1 MMAGTT
7 APAGAGTAL
16 RTRVGVAGW
25 SVLLAAVALGPL
37 LGVLLPGGG
46 HLLLRDAV
54 TTPRS
59 HLTDSALG
67 LGEGAARA
75 VPQDA
80 ALAVASSL
88 IDGGTLVVGI
98 LLLALA
104 CAGIG
109 AGVMTAR
116 LLDTAA
122 AAPRVVAAT
131 VAIWNPYVAERLL
144 QGHWSLLV
152 GYAALPWTVVAAA
165 ALRREIGPRS
175 VAAIVLC
182 LGVAGLTPT
191 GLLLNALLAT
201 VVVLAPGAPRR
212 LATGVVLTAT
222 AILSAPW
229 SAAALTSGAG
239 AASDPAGVA
248 AFAARAE
255 PLLGTAG
262 TLAGLGGI
270 WNADAVPSSRT
281 TWWALVGTAL
291 LLVVAAAGV
300 PALWR
305 FRRETAWRRRSPVIV
320 AVTGLGL
327 LAVLLTA
334 LAATPL
340 GLDVGRWAADVV
352 PGAGLLRDGQKWVA
366 LWTPGLVLA
375 AAAGATTALRAGVAS
390 LLVVVALPDLAWGV
404 GGALRPVHY
413 PDDWAR
419 VTATIG
425 ASEQDV
431 AVLPSGTFRVFPF
444 SGDVPALDP
453 APRWLAADVLQ
464 TGDLP
469 VGGQVVAGEGERAR
483 DVEQHLLSGRAPDPT
498 LGVGWVLL
506 EVSSRGRFGGIDE
519 AARSLEEVYSGPDLQ
534 LYRVPDAD
542 TPPPADRTAAVAT
555 HLLWAGLTLGAGA
568 TVAAGTVRSRRR

>member
-7 APAGAGTAL
+7 APARAGTTL
-16 RTRVGVAGW
+16 RARVGLLVW
-25 SVLLAAVALGPL
+25 SVLPATIALGPL
-37 LGVLLPGGG
+37 LGALLPGGG
-46 HLLLRDAV
+46 HLLLRDGV

-80 ALAVASSL
+80 VVAVASSV
-88 IDGGTLVVGI
+88 IDGGALVVGI
-98 LLLALA
+98 LLLALT
-104 CAGIG
+104 G
-109 AGVMTAR
+109 AGVGAGVLIAR
-116 LLDTAA
+116 LLDTMA
-122 AAPRVVAAT
+122 AAPRMVAAT

-182 LGVAGLTPT
+182 LGIAGLTPT
-191 GLLLNALLAT
+191 GLLMNALLAAA
-201 VVVLAPGAPRR
+201 VVLAPGAPRR
-212 LATGVVLTAT
+212 LATGIVLSAT
-222 AILSAPW
+222 ALLSAPW
-229 SAAALTSGAG
+229 SVAALTSGAG

-255 PLLGTAG
+255 PGLGTVG
-262 TLAGLGGI
+262 SLAGLGGI
-270 WNADAVPSSRT
+270 WNGDAVPSSRT

-305 FRRETAWRRRSPVIV
+305 RRSPVIV

-327 LAVLLTA
+327 LAVLVAA

-340 GLDVGRWAADVV
+340 GLDVGRWAAESV

-366 LWTPGLVLA
+366 LWMPGLVLA
-375 AAAGATTALRAGVAS
+375 AAAGASSAVRAGVAS
-390 LLVVVALPDLAWGV
+390 LLVVAALPDLAWGV
-404 GGALRPVHY
+404 GGALRPVQY
-413 PDDWAR
+413 PDDWTR
-419 VTATIG
+419 VAATIG
-425 ASEQDV
+425 ASERDV

-444 SGDVPALDP
+444 SGDVPVLDP

-483 DVEQHLLSGRAPDPT
+483 EVEDQLLAGRAPDPS
-498 LGVGWVLL
+498 LGVGWVLI
-506 EVSSRGRFGGIDE
+506 EATSRGEFGRVDE
-519 AARSLEEVYSGPDLQ
+519 ALGALDAVHAGPDLL
-534 LYRVPDAD
+534 LYRVPDAV

-555 HLLWAGLTLGAGA
+555 HLLWAGLTLAAGA
-568 TVAAGTVRSRRR
+568 IVAAGTVRSRRR

>member
-7 APAGAGTAL
+7 APARAGTTL
-16 RTRVGVAGW
+16 RARVGLLVW
-25 SVLLAAVALGPL
+25 SVLPATIALGPL
-37 LGVLLPGGG
+37 LGALLPGGG
-46 HLLLRDAV
+46 HLLLRDGV

-80 ALAVASSL
+80 VVAVASSV
-88 IDGGTLVVGI
+88 IDGGALVVGI
-98 LLLALA
+98 LLLALT
-104 CAGIG
+104 G
-109 AGVMTAR
+109 AGVGAGVLIAR
-116 LLDTAA
+116 LLDTTA
-122 AAPRVVAAT
+122 AAPRMVAAT

-182 LGVAGLTPT
+182 LGIAGLTPT
-191 GLLLNALLAT
+191 GLLMNALLAAA
-201 VVVLAPGAPRR
+201 VVLAPGAPRR
-212 LATGVVLTAT
+212 LATGIVLSAT
-222 AILSAPW
+222 ALLSAPW
-229 SAAALTSGAG
+229 SVAALTSGAG

-255 PLLGTAG
+255 PGLGTVG
-262 TLAGLGGI
+262 SLAGLGGI
-270 WNADAVPSSRT
+270 WNGDAVPSSRT

-305 FRRETAWRRRSPVIV
+305 RRSPVIV

-327 LAVLLTA
+327 LAVLVAA

-340 GLDVGRWAADVV
+340 GLDVGRWAAESV

-366 LWTPGLVLA
+366 LWMPGLVLA
-375 AAAGATTALRAGVAS
+375 AAAGASSAVRAGVAS
-390 LLVVVALPDLAWGV
+390 LLVVAALPDLAWGV
-404 GGALRPVHY
+404 GGALRPVQY

-419 VTATIG
+419 VAATIG
-425 ASEQDV
+425 ASERDV

-444 SGDVPALDP
+444 SGDVPVLDP

-483 DVEQHLLSGRAPDPT
+483 EVEDQLLAGRAPDPS
-498 LGVGWVLL
+498 LGVGWVLI
-506 EVSSRGRFGGIDE
+506 EATSRGEFGRVDE
-519 AARSLEEVYSGPDLQ
+519 ALGALDAVHAGPGLL
-534 LYRVPDAD
+534 LYRVPDAV

-555 HLLWAGLTLGAGA
+555 HLLWAGLTLAAGA
-568 TVAAGTVRSRRR
+568 IVAAGTVRSRRR

>member
-7 APAGAGTAL
+7 APARAGTTL
-16 RTRVGVAGW
+16 RARVGLLVW
-25 SVLLAAVALGPL
+25 SVLPATIALGPL
-37 LGVLLPGGG
+37 LEALLPGGG
-46 HLLLRDAV
+46 HLLLRDGV

-80 ALAVASSL
+80 AVAVASSV
-88 IDGGTLVVGI
+88 IDGGALVVGI
-98 LLLALA
+98 LLLALTG
-104 CAGIG
+104 AGLG
-109 AGVMTAR
+109 AGVLVAR
-116 LLDTAA
+116 LLGTTAA
-122 AAPRVVAAT
+122 PPRMVAAT

-182 LGVAGLTPT
+182 LGIAGLTPT
-191 GLLLNALLAT
+191 GLLMNALLA
-201 VVVLAPGAPRR
+201 VAVVLAPGAPRR
-212 LATGVVLTAT
+212 LATGIVLSAT
-222 AILSAPW
+222 ALLSAPW
-229 SAAALTSGAG
+229 SVAALTSGAG

-255 PLLGTAG
+255 PGLGTVG
-262 TLAGLGGI
+262 SLAGLGGI
-270 WNADAVPSSRT
+270 WNGDAVPSSRT

-305 FRRETAWRRRSPVIV
+305 RRSPVIV

-327 LAVLLTA
+327 LAVLVAA

-340 GLDVGRWAADVV
+340 GLDVGRWAAESV
-352 PGAGLLRDGQKWVA
+352 PGAGLLRDSQKWVA
-366 LWTPGLVLA
+366 LWMPGLVLA
-375 AAAGATTALRAGVAS
+375 AAAGASSAVRAGVAS
-390 LLVVVALPDLAWGV
+390 LLVVAALPDLAWGV
-404 GGALRPVHY
+404 GGALRPVQY

-419 VTATIG
+419 VAATIG

-444 SGDVPALDP
+444 SGDVPVLDP

-483 DVEQHLLSGRAPDPT
+483 EVEDQLLAGRAPDPS
-498 LGVGWVLL
+498 LGVGWVLI
-506 EVSSRGRFGGIDE
+506 ETTSRGEFGRVDE
-519 AARSLEEVYSGPDLQ
+519 ALGALDAVHAGPDLL
-534 LYRVPDAD
+534 LYRVPDAV

-555 HLLWAGLTLGAGA
+555 HLLWAGLILAAGA
-568 TVAAGTVRSRRR
+568 IVAAGTVRSRRR

>member
-1 MMAGTT
+1 MRA
-7 APAGAGTAL
+7 
-16 RTRVGVAGW
+16 RVGLLVW
-25 SVLLAAVALGPL
+25 SVLPATIALGPL
-37 LGVLLPGGG
+37 LGALLPGGG
-46 HLLLRDAV
+46 HLLLRDGV

-80 ALAVASSL
+80 VVAVASSV
-88 IDGGTLVVGI
+88 IDGGALVVGI
-98 LLLALA
+98 LLLALT
-104 CAGIG
+104 G
-109 AGVMTAR
+109 AGVGAGVLIAR
-116 LLDTAA
+116 LLDTTA
-122 AAPRVVAAT
+122 AAPRMVAAT

-182 LGVAGLTPT
+182 LGIAGLTPT
-191 GLLLNALLAT
+191 GLLMNALLA
-201 VVVLAPGAPRR
+201 VAVVLAPGAPRR
-212 LATGVVLTAT
+212 LATGIVLSAT
-222 AILSAPW
+222 ALLSAPW
-229 SAAALTSGAG
+229 SVAALTSGAG

-255 PLLGTAG
+255 PGLGTVG
-262 TLAGLGGI
+262 SLAGLGGI
-270 WNADAVPSSRT
+270 WNGDAVPSSRT

-305 FRRETAWRRRSPVIV
+305 RRSPVIV

-327 LAVLLTA
+327 LAVLVAA

-340 GLDVGRWAADVV
+340 GLDVGRWAAESV

-366 LWTPGLVLA
+366 LWMPGLVLA
-375 AAAGATTALRAGVAS
+375 TAAAASSAVRAGVAS
-390 LLVVVALPDLAWGV
+390 LLVVAALPDLAWGV
-404 GGALRPVHY
+404 GGALRPVQY
-413 PDDWAR
+413 PDDWTR
-419 VTATIG
+419 VAATIG
-425 ASEQDV
+425 ASERDV

-444 SGDVPALDP
+444 SGDVPVLDP

-483 DVEQHLLSGRAPDPT
+483 EVEDQLLAGRAPDPS
-498 LGVGWVLL
+498 LGVGWVLI
-506 EVSSRGRFGGIDE
+506 EATSRGEFGRVDE
-519 AARSLEEVYSGPDLQ
+519 SLGALDAVHAGPDLL
-534 LYRVPDAD
+534 LYRVPDAV

-555 HLLWAGLTLGAGA
+555 HLLWAGLTLAAGA
-568 TVAAGTVRSRRR
+568 IVAAGTVRSRRR

>member
-7 APAGAGTAL
+7 APARAGTTL
-16 RTRVGVAGW
+16 RARVGVLVW
-25 SVLLAAVALGPL
+25 SFSLAALALGPL
-37 LGVLLPGGG
+37 LGALLPGGG
-46 HLLLRDAV
+46 HLLLRDGV

-80 ALAVASSL
+80 VVAVASSV
-88 IDGGTLVVGI
+88 IDGGALVVGI
-98 LLLALA
+98 LLLALT
-104 CAGIG
+104 G
-109 AGVMTAR
+109 AGVGAGVLIAR
-116 LLDTAA
+116 LLDTTA
-122 AAPRVVAAT
+122 AAPRMVAAT

-165 ALRREIGPRS
+165 ALRREIGSRS

-182 LGVAGLTPT
+182 LGIAGLTPT
-191 GLLLNALLAT
+191 GLLLNALAAAA
-201 VVVLAPGAPRR
+201 VVLAPGAPRR
-212 LATGVVLTAT
+212 LATGIVLPAT
-222 AILSAPW
+222 ALLSAPW
-229 SAAALTSGAG
+229 SVAALTSGAG

-255 PLLGTAG
+255 PGLGTVG
-262 TLAGLGGI
+262 SLAGLGGI
-270 WNADAVPSSRT
+270 WNGDAVPSSRT

-305 FRRETAWRRRSPVIV
+305 RRSPVIV

-327 LAVLLTA
+327 LAVLVAA

-340 GLDVGRWAADVV
+340 GLDVGRWAAESV

-366 LWTPGLVLA
+366 LWMPGLVLA
-375 AAAGATTALRAGVAS
+375 AAAGASSAVRAGVAS
-390 LLVVVALPDLAWGV
+390 LLVVAALPDLAWGV
-404 GGALRPVHY
+404 GGALRPVQY
-413 PDDWAR
+413 PDDWTR
-419 VTATIG
+419 VAATIG
-425 ASEQDV
+425 ASERDV

-444 SGDVPALDP
+444 SGDVPVLDP

-483 DVEQHLLSGRAPDPT
+483 EVEDQLLAGRAPDPG
-498 LGVGWVLL
+498 LGVGWVLI
-506 EVSSRGRFGGIDE
+506 ETTSRGEFGRVDE
-519 AARSLEEVYSGPDLQ
+519 ALGALDAVHAGPDLL
-534 LYRVPDAD
+534 LYRVPDAV

-555 HLLWAGLTLGAGA
+555 HLLWAGLTLAAGA

>member
-7 APAGAGTAL
+7 APARAGTTL
-16 RTRVGVAGW
+16 RARVGVLVW
-25 SVLLAAVALGPL
+25 SFSLAALALGPL
-37 LGVLLPGGG
+37 LGALLPGGG
-46 HLLLRDAV
+46 HLLLRDGV

-80 ALAVASSL
+80 VVAVASSV
-88 IDGGTLVVGI
+88 IDGGALVVGI
-98 LLLALA
+98 LLLALT
-104 CAGIG
+104 G
-109 AGVMTAR
+109 AGVGAGVLIAR
-116 LLDTAA
+116 LLDTTA
-122 AAPRVVAAT
+122 AAPRMVAAT

-182 LGVAGLTPT
+182 LGIAGLTPT
-191 GLLLNALLAT
+191 GLLMNALAAAA
-201 VVVLAPGAPRR
+201 VVLAPGAPRR
-212 LATGVVLTAT
+212 LATGVVLAAT
-222 AILSAPW
+222 VLLSAPW
-229 SAAALTSGAG
+229 SVAALTSGAG

-255 PLLGTAG
+255 PGLGTVG
-262 TLAGLGGI
+262 SLAGLGGI
-270 WNADAVPSSRT
+270 WNGDAVPSSRT

-305 FRRETAWRRRSPVIV
+305 RRSPVIV

-327 LAVLLTA
+327 LAVLVAA

-340 GLDVGRWAADVV
+340 GLDVGRWAAESV

-366 LWTPGLVLA
+366 LWMPGLVLA
-375 AAAGATTALRAGVAS
+375 AAAGASSAVRAGVAS
-390 LLVVVALPDLAWGV
+390 LLVVAALPDLAWGV
-404 GGALRPVHY
+404 GGALRPVQY
-413 PDDWAR
+413 PDDWTR
-419 VTATIG
+419 VAATIG
-425 ASEQDV
+425 ASERDV

-444 SGDVPALDP
+444 SGDVPVLDP

-483 DVEQHLLSGRAPDPT
+483 EVEDQLLAGRAPDPS
-498 LGVGWVLL
+498 LGVGWVLI
-506 EVSSRGRFGGIDE
+506 ETTSRGEFGRVDE
-519 AARSLEEVYSGPDLQ
+519 ALGALDAVHAGPDLL
-534 LYRVPDAD
+534 LYRVPDAV
-542 TPPPADRTAAVAT
+542 TPLPADRTAAVAT
-555 HLLWAGLTLGAGA
+555 HLLWAGLTLAAAA

>member
-7 APAGAGTAL
+7 APARAGTTL
-16 RTRVGVAGW
+16 RARVGVLVW
-25 SVLLAAVALGPL
+25 SFSLAALALGPL
-37 LGVLLPGGG
+37 LGALLPGGG
-46 HLLLRDAV
+46 HLLLRDGV

-80 ALAVASSL
+80 VVAVASSV
-88 IDGGTLVVGI
+88 IDGGALVVGI
-98 LLLALA
+98 LLLALT
-104 CAGIG
+104 G
-109 AGVMTAR
+109 AGVGAGVLIAR
-116 LLDTAA
+116 LLDTTA
-122 AAPRVVAAT
+122 AAPRMVAAT

-165 ALRREIGPRS
+165 ALRREIGSRS

-182 LGVAGLTPT
+182 LGIAGLTPT
-191 GLLLNALLAT
+191 GLLLNALAAAA
-201 VVVLAPGAPRR
+201 VVLAPGAPRR
-212 LATGVVLTAT
+212 LATGIVLPAT
-222 AILSAPW
+222 ALLSAPW
-229 SAAALTSGAG
+229 SVAALTSGAG

-255 PLLGTAG
+255 PGLGTVG
-262 TLAGLGGI
+262 SLAGLGGI
-270 WNADAVPSSRT
+270 WNGDAVPSSRT

-305 FRRETAWRRRSPVIV
+305 RRSPVIV

-327 LAVLLTA
+327 LAVLVAA

-340 GLDVGRWAADVV
+340 GLDVGRWAAESV

-366 LWTPGLVLA
+366 LWMPGLVLA
-375 AAAGATTALRAGVAS
+375 AAAGASSAVRAGVAS
-390 LLVVVALPDLAWGV
+390 LLVVAALPDLAWGV
-404 GGALRPVHY
+404 GGALRPVQY
-413 PDDWAR
+413 PDDWTR
-419 VTATIG
+419 VAATIG
-425 ASEQDV
+425 ASERDV

-444 SGDVPALDP
+444 SGDVPVLDP

-483 DVEQHLLSGRAPDPT
+483 EVEDQLLAGRAPDPG
-498 LGVGWVLL
+498 LGVGWVLI
-506 EVSSRGRFGGIDE
+506 ETTSRGEFGRVDE
-519 AARSLEEVYSGPDLQ
+519 ALGALDAVHAGPDLL
-534 LYRVPDAD
+534 LYRVPDAV

-555 HLLWAGLTLGAGA
+555 HLLWAGLTLAAGA
-568 TVAAGTVRSRRR
+568 IVAAGTVRSRRR

>member
-7 APAGAGTAL
+7 APARAGTTL
-16 RTRVGVAGW
+16 RARVGLLVW
-25 SVLLAAVALGPL
+25 SVLPATIALGPL
-37 LGVLLPGGG
+37 LGALLPGGG
-46 HLLLRDAV
+46 HLLLRDGV

-80 ALAVASSL
+80 VVAVASSV
-88 IDGGTLVVGI
+88 IDGGALVVGI
-98 LLLALA
+98 LLLALT
-104 CAGIG
+104 G
-109 AGVMTAR
+109 AGVGAGVLIAR
-116 LLDTAA
+116 LLDTTA
-122 AAPRVVAAT
+122 AAPRMVAAT

-182 LGVAGLTPT
+182 LGIAGLTPT
-191 GLLLNALLAT
+191 GLLMNALLA
-201 VVVLAPGAPRR
+201 VAVVLAPGAPRR
-212 LATGVVLTAT
+212 LATGIVLSAT
-222 AILSAPW
+222 ALLSAPW
-229 SAAALTSGAG
+229 SVAALTSGAG

-255 PLLGTAG
+255 PGLGTVG
-262 TLAGLGGI
+262 SLAGLGGI
-270 WNADAVPSSRT
+270 WNGDAVPSSRT

-305 FRRETAWRRRSPVIV
+305 RRSPVIV

-327 LAVLLTA
+327 LAVLVAA

-340 GLDVGRWAADVV
+340 GLDVGRWAAESV

-366 LWTPGLVLA
+366 LWMPGLVLA
-375 AAAGATTALRAGVAS
+375 TAAAASSAVRAGVAS
-390 LLVVVALPDLAWGV
+390 LLVVAALPDLAWGV
-404 GGALRPVHY
+404 GGALRPVQY
-413 PDDWAR
+413 PDDWTR
-419 VTATIG
+419 VAATIG
-425 ASEQDV
+425 ASERDV

-444 SGDVPALDP
+444 SGDVPVLDP

-483 DVEQHLLSGRAPDPT
+483 EVEDQLLAGRAPDPS
-498 LGVGWVLL
+498 LGVGWVLI
-506 EVSSRGRFGGIDE
+506 EATSRGEFGRVDE
-519 AARSLEEVYSGPDLQ
+519 SLGALDAVHAGPDLL
-534 LYRVPDAD
+534 LYRVPDAV

-555 HLLWAGLTLGAGA
+555 HLLWAGLTLAAGA
-568 TVAAGTVRSRRR
+568 IVAAGTVRSRRR

>member
-7 APAGAGTAL
+7 APARAGTTL
-16 RTRVGVAGW
+16 RARVGVAVW
-25 SVLLAAVALGPL
+25 SVMLAAVALGPL

-46 HLLLRDAV
+46 HLLLRDGV

-67 LGEGAARA
+67 LGESAARA

-80 ALAVASSL
+80 VVAVASSVV
-88 IDGGTLVVGI
+88 DGGTLVVGI

-109 AGVMTAR
+109 AGVMVAR
-116 LLDTAA
+116 LLNTAS

-144 QGHWSLLV
+144 QGHWSLVV
-152 GYAALPWTVVAAA
+152 GYAVLPWTVVAAES
-165 ALRREIGPRS
+165 LRRAVTARR
-175 VAAIVLC
+175 AAAVVLC
-182 LGVAGLTPT
+182 LGIAGLTPT
-191 GLLLNALLAT
+191 GLLLNALVAA

-212 LATGVVLTAT
+212 LATGVVLAAT
-222 AILSAPW
+222 LLLSAPW
-229 SAAALTSGAG
+229 SVAALTSGAG
-239 AASDPAGVA
+239 AESDPAGVA

-255 PLLGTAG
+255 PGLATLGS
-262 TLAGLGGI
+262 LAGLGGI

-291 LLVVAAAGV
+291 LLAVAAAGV
-300 PALWR
+300 PAL
-305 FRRETAWRRRSPVIV
+305 RRRRGPTII
-320 AVTGLGL
+320 ALIGLGL

-340 GLDVGRWAADVV
+340 GLDVGRWAADAV

-366 LWTPGLVLA
+366 LWMPGLALA
-375 AAAGATTALRAGVAS
+375 AAAGSTTAMRAGVAS
-390 LLVVVALPDLAWGV
+390 LLVVAALPDLAWGA

-413 PDDWAR
+413 PDDWAQ
-419 VTATIG
+419 VTAAIG

-444 SGDVPALDP
+444 SGEVPVLDP

-469 VGGQVVAGEGERAR
+469 VGGHVVAGEGERAR
-483 DVEQHLLSGRAPDPT
+483 EVEGRLLSGRAPDPS

-506 EVSSRGRFGGIDE
+506 EVSSRGEFGRVDE
-519 AARSLEEVYSGPDLQ
+519 AVGALDEVYAGPDLV
-534 LYRVPDAD
+534 LYRVPDAI
-542 TPPPADRTAAVAT
+542 TPAPADRTAAVAT
-555 HLLWAGLTLGAGA
+555 HLLWAGLTLAAGA

>member
-7 APAGAGTAL
+7 APARAGTTL
-16 RTRVGVAGW
+16 RARVGLLVW
-25 SVLLAAVALGPL
+25 SVLPATIALGPL
-37 LGVLLPGGG
+37 LGALLPGGG
-46 HLLLRDAV
+46 HLLLRDGV

-80 ALAVASSL
+80 VVAVASSV
-88 IDGGTLVVGI
+88 IDGGALVVGI
-98 LLLALA
+98 LLLALT
-104 CAGIG
+104 G
-109 AGVMTAR
+109 AGVGAGVLVAR
-116 LLDTAA
+116 LLDTTA
-122 AAPRVVAAT
+122 AAPRMVAAT

-182 LGVAGLTPT
+182 LGIAGLTPT
-191 GLLLNALLAT
+191 GLLMNALLA
-201 VVVLAPGAPRR
+201 VAVVLAPGAPRR
-212 LATGVVLTAT
+212 LATGIVLSAT
-222 AILSAPW
+222 ALLSPPW
-229 SAAALTSGAG
+229 SVAALTSGAG

-255 PLLGTAG
+255 PGLGTVG
-262 TLAGLGGI
+262 SLAGLGGI
-270 WNADAVPSSRT
+270 WNGDAVPSSRT

-305 FRRETAWRRRSPVIV
+305 RRSPVIV

-327 LAVLLTA
+327 LTVLVAA

-340 GLDVGRWAADVV
+340 GLDVGRWAAESV

-366 LWTPGLVLA
+366 LWMPGLVLA
-375 AAAGATTALRAGVAS
+375 AAAGASSAVRAGVAS
-390 LLVVVALPDLAWGV
+390 LLVVAALPDLAWGV
-404 GGALRPVHY
+404 GGALRPVQY
-413 PDDWAR
+413 PDDWTR
-419 VTATIG
+419 VAATIG
-425 ASEQDV
+425 ASERDV

-444 SGDVPALDP
+444 SGDVPVLDP

-483 DVEQHLLSGRAPDPT
+483 EVEDQLLAGRAPDPS
-498 LGVGWVLL
+498 LGVGWVLI
-506 EVSSRGRFGGIDE
+506 ETTSRGEFGRVDE
-519 AARSLEEVYSGPDLQ
+519 ALGALDAVHAGPDLL
-534 LYRVPDAD
+534 LYRVPDAV

-555 HLLWAGLTLGAGA
+555 HLLWAGLTLAAGA
-568 TVAAGTVRSRRR
+568 IVAAGTVRSRRR

>member
-7 APAGAGTAL
+7 DPARAGTTL
-16 RTRVGVAGW
+16 RARVGVAVW
-25 SVLLAAVALGPL
+25 SVMLAAVALGPL

-46 HLLLRDAV
+46 HLLLRDGV

-67 LGEGAARA
+67 LGESAARA

-80 ALAVASSL
+80 VVAVASSVV
-88 IDGGTLVVGI
+88 DGGTLVVGI

-109 AGVMTAR
+109 AGVMVAR
-116 LLDTAA
+116 LLDTAS

-144 QGHWSLLV
+144 QGHWSLVV
-152 GYAALPWTVVAAA
+152 GYAVLPWTVVAAES
-165 ALRREIGPRS
+165 LRRAVTARR
-175 VAAIVLC
+175 AAAVVLC
-182 LGVAGLTPT
+182 LGIAGLTPT
-191 GLLLNALLAT
+191 GLLLNALVAA

-212 LATGVVLTAT
+212 LATGVVLAAT
-222 AILSAPW
+222 LLLSAPW
-229 SAAALTSGAG
+229 SVAALTSGAG
-239 AASDPAGVA
+239 AESDPAGVA

-255 PLLGTAG
+255 PGLATLGS
-262 TLAGLGGI
+262 LAGLGGI

-291 LLVVAAAGV
+291 LLAVAAAGV
-300 PALWR
+300 PALR
-305 FRRETAWRRRSPVIV
+305 RRRSPTI
-320 AVTGLGL
+320 AALIGLGL

-340 GLDVGRWAADVV
+340 GLDVGRWAADAV

-366 LWTPGLVLA
+366 LWMPGLALA
-375 AAAGATTALRAGVAS
+375 AAAGSTTAVRAGVAS
-390 LLVVVALPDLAWGV
+390 LLVVAALPDLAWGA

-413 PDDWAR
+413 PDDWAQ
-419 VTATIG
+419 VTASIG

-444 SGDVPALDP
+444 SGEVPVLDP

-483 DVEQHLLSGRAPDPT
+483 EVEGRLLSGRAPDPS

-506 EVSSRGRFGGIDE
+506 EVSSRGEFGRVDE
-519 AARSLEEVYSGPDLQ
+519 AVGALDEVYAGPDLV
-534 LYRVPDAD
+534 LYRVPDAI
-542 TPPPADRTAAVAT
+542 TPAPADHTAAVAT
-555 HLLWAGLTLGAGA
+555 HLLWAGLTLAAGA
-568 TVAAGTVRSRRR
+568 TVAAGTVRSRHR

>member
-1 MMAGTT
+1 M
-7 APAGAGTAL
+7 
-16 RTRVGVAGW
+16 
-25 SVLLAAVALGPL
+25 LAAVALGPL

-46 HLLLRDAV
+46 HLLLRDGV

-67 LGEGAARA
+67 LGESAARA

-80 ALAVASSL
+80 VVAVASSVV
-88 IDGGTLVVGI
+88 DGGTLVVGI

-109 AGVMTAR
+109 AGVMVAR
-116 LLDTAA
+116 LLDTAS

-144 QGHWSLLV
+144 QGHWSLVV
-152 GYAALPWTVVAAA
+152 GYAVLPWTVVAAES
-165 ALRREIGPRS
+165 LRRAVTARR
-175 VAAIVLC
+175 AAAVVLC
-182 LGVAGLTPT
+182 LGIAGLTPT
-191 GLLLNALLAT
+191 GLLLNALVAA

-212 LATGVVLTAT
+212 LATGVVLAAT
-222 AILSAPW
+222 LLLSAPW
-229 SAAALTSGAG
+229 SVAALTSGAG
-239 AASDPAGVA
+239 AESDPAGVA

-255 PLLGTAG
+255 PGLATLGS
-262 TLAGLGGI
+262 LAGLGGI

-291 LLVVAAAGV
+291 LLAVAAAGV
-300 PALWR
+300 PAL
-305 FRRETAWRRRSPVIV
+305 RRRRGPTII
-320 AVTGLGL
+320 ALIGLGL

-340 GLDVGRWAADVV
+340 GLDVGRWAADAV

-366 LWTPGLVLA
+366 LWMPGLALA
-375 AAAGATTALRAGVAS
+375 AAAGSTTAMRAGVAS
-390 LLVVVALPDLAWGV
+390 LLVVAALPDLAWGA

-413 PDDWAR
+413 PDDWAQ
-419 VTATIG
+419 VTAAIG

-444 SGDVPALDP
+444 SGEVPVLDP

-483 DVEQHLLSGRAPDPT
+483 EVEGRLLSGRAPDPS

-506 EVSSRGRFGGIDE
+506 EVSSRGEFGRVDE
-519 AARSLEEVYSGPDLQ
+519 AVGALDEVYAGPDLV
-534 LYRVPDAD
+534 LYRVPDAI
-542 TPPPADRTAAVAT
+542 TPAPADRTAAVAT
-555 HLLWAGLTLGAGA
+555 HLLWAGLTLAAGA

>member
-7 APAGAGTAL
+7 APARAGTTL
-16 RTRVGVAGW
+16 RARVGLLVW
-25 SVLLAAVALGPL
+25 SVLPATIALGPL
-37 LGVLLPGGG
+37 LGALLPGGG
-46 HLLLRDAV
+46 HLLLRDGV

-80 ALAVASSL
+80 VVAVASSV
-88 IDGGTLVVGI
+88 IDGGALVVGI
-98 LLLALA
+98 LLLALTG
-104 CAGIG
+104 AGVG
-109 AGVMTAR
+109 AGVMVAR
-116 LLDTAA
+116 LLDTTA
-122 AAPRVVAAT
+122 AAPRMVAAT
-131 VAIWNPYVAERLL
+131 VTIWNPYVAERLL

-182 LGVAGLTPT
+182 LGIAGLTPT
-191 GLLLNALLAT
+191 GLLMNALLA
-201 VVVLAPGAPRR
+201 VAVVLAPGAPRR
-212 LATGVVLTAT
+212 LATGIVLSAT
-222 AILSAPW
+222 ALLSAPW
-229 SAAALTSGAG
+229 SVAALTSGAG

-255 PLLGTAG
+255 PGLGTVG
-262 TLAGLGGI
+262 SLVGLGGI
-270 WNADAVPSSRT
+270 WNGDAVPSSRT

-305 FRRETAWRRRSPVIV
+305 RRSPVIV

-327 LAVLLTA
+327 LAVLVAA

-340 GLDVGRWAADVV
+340 GLDVGRWAAESV

-366 LWTPGLVLA
+366 LWMPGLVLA
-375 AAAGATTALRAGVAS
+375 AAAGASSAVRAGVAS
-390 LLVVVALPDLAWGV
+390 LLVVAALPDLAWGV
-404 GGALRPVHY
+404 GGALRPVQY
-413 PDDWAR
+413 PDDWTR
-419 VTATIG
+419 VAATIG
-425 ASEQDV
+425 ASERDV

-444 SGDVPALDP
+444 SGDVPVLDP

-483 DVEQHLLSGRAPDPT
+483 EVEDQLLAGRAPDPS
-498 LGVGWVLL
+498 LGVGWVLI
-506 EVSSRGRFGGIDE
+506 EATSRGEFGRVDE
-519 AARSLEEVYSGPDLQ
+519 ALGALDAVHAGPDLL
-534 LYRVPDAD
+534 LYRVPDAV

-555 HLLWAGLTLGAGA
+555 HLLWAGLTLAAGA
-568 TVAAGTVRSRRR
+568 IVAAGTVRSRRR

>member
-7 APAGAGTAL
+7 APARAGTTL
-16 RTRVGVAGW
+16 RARVGVLVW
-25 SVLLAAVALGPL
+25 SFSLAALALGPL
-37 LGVLLPGGG
+37 LGALLPGGG
-46 HLLLRDAV
+46 HLLLRDGV

-80 ALAVASSL
+80 VVAVASSV
-88 IDGGTLVVGI
+88 IDGGALVVGI
-98 LLLALA
+98 LLLALTG
-104 CAGIG
+104 AGVG
-109 AGVMTAR
+109 AGVMVAR
-116 LLDTAA
+116 LLDTTA
-122 AAPRVVAAT
+122 AAPRMVAAT

-165 ALRREIGPRS
+165 ALRREVGSRS

-182 LGVAGLTPT
+182 LGIAGLTPT
-191 GLLLNALLAT
+191 GLLLNALAAAA
-201 VVVLAPGAPRR
+201 VVLAPGAPRR
-212 LATGVVLTAT
+212 LATGVVLAAT
-222 AILSAPW
+222 VLLSAPW
-229 SAAALTSGAG
+229 SVAALTSGAG

-255 PLLGTAG
+255 PGLGTVG
-262 TLAGLGGI
+262 SLAGLGGI
-270 WNADAVPSSRT
+270 WNGDAVPSTRT

-305 FRRETAWRRRSPVIV
+305 RRSPVIV

-327 LAVLLTA
+327 LAVLVAA

-340 GLDVGRWAADVV
+340 GLDVGRWAAESV

-366 LWTPGLVLA
+366 LWMPGLVLA
-375 AAAGATTALRAGVAS
+375 AAAGASSAVRAGVAS
-390 LLVVVALPDLAWGV
+390 LLVVATLPDLAWGV
-404 GGALRPVHY
+404 GGALRPVQY
-413 PDDWAR
+413 PDDWTR
-419 VTATIG
+419 VAATIG
-425 ASEQDV
+425 ASERDV

-444 SGDVPALDP
+444 SGDVPVLDP

-483 DVEQHLLSGRAPDPT
+483 EVEDQLLAGRAPDPS
-498 LGVGWVLL
+498 LGVGWVLI
-506 EVSSRGRFGGIDE
+506 ETTSRGEFGRVDE
-519 AARSLEEVYSGPDLQ
+519 ALGALDAVHAGPDLL
-534 LYRVPDAD
+534 LYRVPDAV

-555 HLLWAGLTLGAGA
+555 HLLWAGLTLAAGA

>member
-1 MMAGTT
+1 MMAGPSTRVRV
-7 APAGAGTAL
+7 GTA
-16 RTRVGVAGW
+16 AW
-25 SVLLAAVALGPL
+25 SVLLAALALGPL
-37 LGVLLPGGG
+37 LGALVPGGG

-59 HLTDSALG
+59 YLTDSALG

-80 ALAVASSL
+80 VVATLSSV

-104 CAGIG
+104 GAGIG
-109 AGVMTAR
+109 AGAMVAR
-116 LLDTAA
+116 LLDPTA

-165 ALRREIGPRS
+165 ALRRTVTVRG
-175 VAAIVLC
+175 VAALVLC

-191 GLLLNALLAT
+191 GLLLNAVVAA

-212 LATGVVLTAT
+212 LPVGIVLAAT
-222 AILSAPW
+222 ALLSTPW
-229 SAAALTSGAG
+229 SVPAFTSGAG

-255 PLLGTAG
+255 PGLGTVGA
-262 TLAGLGGI
+262 LAGLGGI

-281 TWWALVGTAL
+281 TGWALVGTAAL
-291 LLVVAAAGV
+291 LAVAAAGV
-300 PALWR
+300 PAL
-305 FRRETAWRRRSPVIV
+305 RRRRTPTVV

-327 LAVLLTA
+327 VAVLLTA
-334 LAATPL
+334 LAATPV
-340 GLDVGRWAADVV
+340 GLDVGRWAADSV

-366 LWTPGLVLA
+366 LWMPGLAL
-375 AAAGATTALRAGVAS
+375 AAGAATLRFRWRAAVAATAIVVA
-390 LLVVVALPDLAWGV
+390 ALPDLAWGV

-419 VTATIG
+419 LAAAIG
-425 ASEQDV
+425 ASERDV
-431 AVLPSGTFRVFPF
+431 AVLPAGTFRQFAF
-444 SGDVPALDP
+444 SGDVPVLDP
-453 APRWLAADVLQ
+453 APRWLDADVLQ

-469 VGGQVVAGEGERAR
+469 VGGRLVSGEGDRAR
-483 DVEQHLLSGRAPDPT
+483 AVEQQLLSGRAPDPA

-506 EVSSRGRFGGIDE
+506 EVTSRGQVGRVDE
-519 AARSLEEVYSGPDLQ
+519 AVAALDEVDVGPEFR
-534 LYRVPDAD
+534 LYRVPDAI
-542 TPPPADRTAAVAT
+542 TPPPADRTAAVVA
-555 HLLWAGLTLGAGA
+555 HLVWAGLTLA
-568 TVAAGTVRSRRR
+568 AAGIAASGARGSRRGRPGPR

>member
-1 MMAGTT
+1 MAGTT
-7 APAGAGTAL
+7 APARAGTTL
-16 RTRVGVAGW
+16 RARVGVAVW
-25 SVLLAAVALGPL
+25 SVMLAAVALGPL

-46 HLLLRDAV
+46 HLLLRDGV

-67 LGEGAARA
+67 LGESAARA

-80 ALAVASSL
+80 VVAVASSVV
-88 IDGGTLVVGI
+88 DGGTLVVGI

-109 AGVMTAR
+109 AGVMVAR
-116 LLDTAA
+116 LLDTAS

-144 QGHWSLLV
+144 QGHWSLVV
-152 GYAALPWTVVAAA
+152 GYAVLPWTVVAAES
-165 ALRREIGPRS
+165 LRRAVTARR
-175 VAAIVLC
+175 AAAVVLC
-182 LGVAGLTPT
+182 LGIAGLTPT
-191 GLLLNALLAT
+191 GLLLNALVAA

-212 LATGVVLTAT
+212 LATGVVLAAT
-222 AILSAPW
+222 LLLSAPW
-229 SAAALTSGAG
+229 SVAALTSGAG
-239 AASDPAGVA
+239 AESDPAGVA

-255 PLLGTAG
+255 PGLATLGS
-262 TLAGLGGI
+262 LAGLGGI

-291 LLVVAAAGV
+291 LLAVAAAGV
-300 PALWR
+300 PAL
-305 FRRETAWRRRSPVIV
+305 RRRRGPTII
-320 AVTGLGL
+320 ALIGLGL

-340 GLDVGRWAADVV
+340 GLDVGRWAADAV

-366 LWTPGLVLA
+366 LWMPGLALA
-375 AAAGATTALRAGVAS
+375 AAAGSTTAMRAGVAS
-390 LLVVVALPDLAWGV
+390 LLVVAALPDLAWGA

-413 PDDWAR
+413 PDDWAQ
-419 VTATIG
+419 VTAAIG

-444 SGDVPALDP
+444 SGEVPVLDP

-483 DVEQHLLSGRAPDPT
+483 EVEGRLLSGRAPDPS

-506 EVSSRGRFGGIDE
+506 EVSSRGEFGRVDE
-519 AARSLEEVYSGPDLQ
+519 AVGALDEVYAGPDLV
-534 LYRVPDAD
+534 LYRVPDAI
-542 TPPPADRTAAVAT
+542 TPAPADRTAAVAT
-555 HLLWAGLTLGAGA
+555 HLLWAGLTLAAGA

>member
-7 APAGAGTAL
+7 APARAGTTL
-16 RTRVGVAGW
+16 RARVGVLVW
-25 SVLLAAVALGPL
+25 SFSLAALALGPL
-37 LGVLLPGGG
+37 LGALLPGGG
-46 HLLLRDAV
+46 HLLLRDGV

-80 ALAVASSL
+80 VVAVASSV
-88 IDGGTLVVGI
+88 IDGGALVVGI
-98 LLLALA
+98 LLLALT
-104 CAGIG
+104 G
-109 AGVMTAR
+109 AGVGAGVLIAR
-116 LLDTAA
+116 LLDTTA
-122 AAPRVVAAT
+122 AAPRMVAAT

-165 ALRREIGPRS
+165 ALRREIGSRS

-182 LGVAGLTPT
+182 LGIAGLTPT
-191 GLLLNALLAT
+191 GLLMNALLA
-201 VVVLAPGAPRR
+201 VAVVLAPGAPRR
-212 LATGVVLTAT
+212 LATGIVLSAT
-222 AILSAPW
+222 ALLSAPW
-229 SAAALTSGAG
+229 SVAALTSGAG

-255 PLLGTAG
+255 PGLGTVG
-262 TLAGLGGI
+262 SLAGLGGI
-270 WNADAVPSSRT
+270 WNGDAVPSSRT

-305 FRRETAWRRRSPVIV
+305 RRSPVIV

-327 LAVLLTA
+327 LAVLVAA

-340 GLDVGRWAADVV
+340 GLDVGRWAAESV

-366 LWTPGLVLA
+366 LWMPGLVLA
-375 AAAGATTALRAGVAS
+375 AAAGASSAVRAGVAS
-390 LLVVVALPDLAWGV
+390 LLVVAALPDLAWGV
-404 GGALRPVHY
+404 GGALRPVQY
-413 PDDWAR
+413 PDDWTR
-419 VTATIG
+419 VAATIG
-425 ASEQDV
+425 ASERDV

-444 SGDVPALDP
+444 SGDVPVLDP

-483 DVEQHLLSGRAPDPT
+483 EVEDQLLAGRAPDPG
-498 LGVGWVLL
+498 LGVGWVLI
-506 EVSSRGRFGGIDE
+506 ETTSRGEFGRVDE
-519 AARSLEEVYSGPDLQ
+519 ALGALDAVHAGPDLL
-534 LYRVPDAD
+534 LYRVPDAV

-555 HLLWAGLTLGAGA
+555 HLLWAGLTLAAGA
-568 TVAAGTVRSRRR
+568 IVAAGTVRSRRR

>member
-7 APAGAGTAL
+7 APARAGTTL
-16 RTRVGVAGW
+16 RARVGLLVW
-25 SVLLAAVALGPL
+25 SVLPATIALGPL
-37 LGVLLPGGG
+37 LGALLPGGG
-46 HLLLRDAV
+46 HLLLRDGV

-80 ALAVASSL
+80 VVAVASSV
-88 IDGGTLVVGI
+88 IDGGALVVGI
-98 LLLALA
+98 LLLALT
-104 CAGIG
+104 G
-109 AGVMTAR
+109 AGVGAGVLIAR
-116 LLDTAA
+116 LLDTTA
-122 AAPRVVAAT
+122 AAPRMVAAT

-182 LGVAGLTPT
+182 LGIAGLTPT
-191 GLLLNALLAT
+191 GLLMNALLAAA
-201 VVVLAPGAPRR
+201 VVLAPGAPRR
-212 LATGVVLTAT
+212 LATGIVLSAT
-222 AILSAPW
+222 ALLSAPW
-229 SAAALTSGAG
+229 SVAALTSGAG

-255 PLLGTAG
+255 PGLGTVG
-262 TLAGLGGI
+262 SLAGLGGI
-270 WNADAVPSSRT
+270 WNGDAVPSSRT

-305 FRRETAWRRRSPVIV
+305 RRSPVIV

-327 LAVLLTA
+327 LAVLVAA

-340 GLDVGRWAADVV
+340 GLDVGRWAAESV

-366 LWTPGLVLA
+366 LWMPGLVLA
-375 AAAGATTALRAGVAS
+375 AAAGASSAVRAGVAS
-390 LLVVVALPDLAWGV
+390 LLVVAALPDLAWGV
-404 GGALRPVHY
+404 GGALRPVQY
-413 PDDWAR
+413 PDDWTR
-419 VTATIG
+419 VAATIG
-425 ASEQDV
+425 ASERDV

-444 SGDVPALDP
+444 SGDVPVLDP

-483 DVEQHLLSGRAPDPT
+483 EVEDQLLAGRAPDPS
-498 LGVGWVLL
+498 LGVGWVLI
-506 EVSSRGRFGGIDE
+506 EATSRGEFGRVDE
-519 AARSLEEVYSGPDLQ
+519 ALGALDAVHAGPDLL
-534 LYRVPDAD
+534 LYRVPDAV

-555 HLLWAGLTLGAGA
+555 HLLWAGLTLAAGA
-568 TVAAGTVRSRRR
+568 IVAAGTVRSRRR

>member
-7 APAGAGTAL
+7 APARAGTTL
-16 RTRVGVAGW
+16 RARVGLLVW
-25 SVLLAAVALGPL
+25 SVLPATIALGPL
-37 LGVLLPGGG
+37 LGALLPGGG
-46 HLLLRDAV
+46 HLLLRDGV

-80 ALAVASSL
+80 VVAVASSV
-88 IDGGTLVVGI
+88 IDGGALVVGI
-98 LLLALA
+98 LLLALTG
-104 CAGIG
+104 AGVG
-109 AGVMTAR
+109 AGVMVAR
-116 LLDTAA
+116 LLDTT
-122 AAPRVVAAT
+122 AAPPQMVAAT

-182 LGVAGLTPT
+182 LGIAGLTPT
-191 GLLLNALLAT
+191 GLLMNALLAAA
-201 VVVLAPGAPRR
+201 VVLAPGAPRR
-212 LATGVVLTAT
+212 LATGIVLSAT
-222 AILSAPW
+222 ALLSAPW
-229 SAAALTSGAG
+229 SVAALTSGAG

-255 PLLGTAG
+255 PGLGTVG
-262 TLAGLGGI
+262 SLAGLGGI
-270 WNADAVPSSRT
+270 WNGDAVPSSRT

-305 FRRETAWRRRSPVIV
+305 RRSPVIV

-327 LAVLLTA
+327 LAVLVAA

-340 GLDVGRWAADVV
+340 GLDVGRWAAESV

-366 LWTPGLVLA
+366 LWMPGLVLA
-375 AAAGATTALRAGVAS
+375 AAAGASSAVRAGVAS
-390 LLVVVALPDLAWGV
+390 LLVVAALPDLAWGV
-404 GGALRPVHY
+404 GGALRPVQY
-413 PDDWAR
+413 PDDWTR
-419 VTATIG
+419 VAATIG
-425 ASEQDV
+425 ASERDV

-444 SGDVPALDP
+444 SGDVPVLDP
-453 APRWLAADVLQ
+453 APRWLAADVRQ

-483 DVEQHLLSGRAPDPT
+483 EVEDQLLAGRAPDPS
-498 LGVGWVLL
+498 LGVGWVLI
-506 EVSSRGRFGGIDE
+506 ETTSRGEFGRVDE
-519 AARSLEEVYSGPDLQ
+519 ALGALDAVHAGPDLL
-534 LYRVPDAD
+534 LYRVPDAV

-555 HLLWAGLTLGAGA
+555 HLLWAGLTLAAGA
-568 TVAAGTVRSRRR
+568 TVAAATVRSRRR

>member
-1 MMAGTT
+1 MMAVTT
-7 APAGAGTAL
+7 APARAGTTL
-16 RTRVGVAGW
+16 RARVGLLVW
-25 SVLLAAVALGPL
+25 SVLPATIALGPL
-37 LGVLLPGGG
+37 LGALLPGGG
-46 HLLLRDAV
+46 HLLLRDGV

-80 ALAVASSL
+80 VVAVASSV
-88 IDGGTLVVGI
+88 IDGGALVVGI
-98 LLLALA
+98 LLLALTG
-104 CAGIG
+104 AGVG
-109 AGVMTAR
+109 AGVMVAR
-116 LLDTAA
+116 LLDTTA
-122 AAPRVVAAT
+122 AAPRMVAAT
-131 VAIWNPYVAERLL
+131 VTIWNPYVAERLL

-182 LGVAGLTPT
+182 LGIAGLTPT
-191 GLLLNALLAT
+191 GLLMNALLA
-201 VVVLAPGAPRR
+201 VAVVLAPGAPRR
-212 LATGVVLTAT
+212 LATGIVLSAT
-222 AILSAPW
+222 ALLSAPW
-229 SAAALTSGAG
+229 SVAALTSGAG

-255 PLLGTAG
+255 PGLGTVG
-262 TLAGLGGI
+262 SLAGLGGI
-270 WNADAVPSSRT
+270 WNGDAVPSSRT

-305 FRRETAWRRRSPVIV
+305 RRSPVIV

-327 LAVLLTA
+327 LAVLVAA

-340 GLDVGRWAADVV
+340 GLDVGRWAAESV

-366 LWTPGLVLA
+366 LWMPGLVLA
-375 AAAGATTALRAGVAS
+375 AAAGASSAVRAGVAS
-390 LLVVVALPDLAWGV
+390 LLVVAALPDLAWGV
-404 GGALRPVHY
+404 GGALRPVQY
-413 PDDWAR
+413 PDDWTR
-419 VTATIG
+419 VAATIG
-425 ASEQDV
+425 ASERDV

-444 SGDVPALDP
+444 SGDVPVLDP

-483 DVEQHLLSGRAPDPT
+483 EVEDQLLAGRAPDPS
-498 LGVGWVLL
+498 LGVGWVLI
-506 EVSSRGRFGGIDE
+506 EATSRGEFGRVDE
-519 AARSLEEVYSGPDLQ
+519 ALGALDAVHAGPDLL
-534 LYRVPDAD
+534 LYRVPDAV

-555 HLLWAGLTLGAGA
+555 HLLWAGLTLAAGA
-568 TVAAGTVRSRRR
+568 IVAAGTVRSRRR

>member
-1 MMAGTT
+1 MRA
-7 APAGAGTAL
+7 
-16 RTRVGVAGW
+16 RVGVLVW
-25 SVLLAAVALGPL
+25 SVSLAAIALGPL
-37 LGVLLPGGG
+37 LGALLPGGG
-46 HLLLRDAV
+46 HLLLRDGV

-80 ALAVASSL
+80 VVAVASSV
-88 IDGGTLVVGI
+88 IDGGALVVGI
-98 LLLALA
+98 LLLALT
-104 CAGIG
+104 G
-109 AGVMTAR
+109 AGVGAGVLVAR
-116 LLDTAA
+116 LLDTSA

-165 ALRREIGPRS
+165 DLRRGIGPRS

-191 GLLLNALLAT
+191 GLLMNALLAAA
-201 VVVLAPGAPRR
+201 VVLAPGAPRR
-212 LATGVVLTAT
+212 LATGVVLAAT
-222 AILSAPW
+222 ALLSAPW
-229 SAAALTSGAG
+229 SVAALTSGAG

-255 PLLGTAG
+255 PGLGTVG
-262 TLAGLGGI
+262 SLAGLGGI
-270 WNADAVPSSRT
+270 WNGDAVPSSRT

-291 LLVVAAAGV
+291 LLVVAVAGV
-300 PALWR
+300 PAL
-305 FRRETAWRRRSPVIV
+305 WRRRSPVIV

-334 LAATPL
+334 LSATPL
-340 GLDVGRWAADVV
+340 GLDVGRWAAESV

-366 LWTPGLVLA
+366 LWMPGLVLA
-375 AAAGATTALRAGVAS
+375 AAAGASSAARAGVAS
-390 LLVVVALPDLAWGV
+390 LLVVAALPDLAWGV
-404 GGALRPVHY
+404 GGALRPVQY

-419 VTATIG
+419 VAATIG

-444 SGDVPALDP
+444 SGDVPVLDP

-483 DVEQHLLSGRAPDPT
+483 EAEQYLLSGRAPDPS
-498 LGVGWVLL
+498 LGVGWVLV
-506 EVSSRGRFGGIDE
+506 EISSRGEFGRVDE
-519 AARSLEEVYSGPDLQ
+519 ALGALDAVYAGPDLL
-534 LYRVPDAD
+534 LYRVPDAV

-555 HLLWAGLTLGAGA
+555 HLLWAGLTLAAAA

>member
-1 MMAGTT
+1 MRA
-7 APAGAGTAL
+7 
-16 RTRVGVAGW
+16 RVGLLVW
-25 SVLLAAVALGPL
+25 SVLPATIALGPL
-37 LGVLLPGGG
+37 LEALLPGGG
-46 HLLLRDAV
+46 HLLLRDGV

-80 ALAVASSL
+80 AVAVASSV
-88 IDGGTLVVGI
+88 IDGGALVVGI
-98 LLLALA
+98 LLLALTG
-104 CAGIG
+104 AGLG
-109 AGVMTAR
+109 AGVLVAR
-116 LLDTAA
+116 LLGTTAA
-122 AAPRVVAAT
+122 PPRMVAAT

-182 LGVAGLTPT
+182 LGIAGLTPT
-191 GLLLNALLAT
+191 GLLMNALLA
-201 VVVLAPGAPRR
+201 VAVVLAPGAPRR
-212 LATGVVLTAT
+212 LATGIVLSAT
-222 AILSAPW
+222 ALLSAPW
-229 SAAALTSGAG
+229 SVAALTSGAG

-255 PLLGTAG
+255 PGLGTVG
-262 TLAGLGGI
+262 SLAGLGGI
-270 WNADAVPSSRT
+270 WNGDAVPSSRT

-305 FRRETAWRRRSPVIV
+305 RRSPVIV

-327 LAVLLTA
+327 LAVLVAA

-340 GLDVGRWAADVV
+340 GLDVGRWAAESV
-352 PGAGLLRDGQKWVA
+352 PGAGLLRDSQKWVA
-366 LWTPGLVLA
+366 LWMPGLVLA
-375 AAAGATTALRAGVAS
+375 AAAGASSAVRAGVAS
-390 LLVVVALPDLAWGV
+390 LLVVAALPDLAWGV
-404 GGALRPVHY
+404 GGALRPVQY

-419 VTATIG
+419 VAATIG

-444 SGDVPALDP
+444 SGDVPVLDP

-483 DVEQHLLSGRAPDPT
+483 EVEDQLLAGRAPDPS
-498 LGVGWVLL
+498 LGVGWVLI
-506 EVSSRGRFGGIDE
+506 ETTSRGEFGRVDE
-519 AARSLEEVYSGPDLQ
+519 ALGALDAVHAGPDLL
-534 LYRVPDAD
+534 LYRVPDAV

-555 HLLWAGLTLGAGA
+555 HLLWAGLILAAGA
-568 TVAAGTVRSRRR
+568 IVAAGTVRSRRR

>member
-7 APAGAGTAL
+7 APARAGTTL
-16 RTRVGVAGW
+16 RARVGLLVW
-25 SVLLAAVALGPL
+25 SVLPATIALGPL
-37 LGVLLPGGG
+37 LGALLPGGG
-46 HLLLRDAV
+46 HLLLRDGV

-80 ALAVASSL
+80 VVAVASSV
-88 IDGGTLVVGI
+88 IDGGALVVGI
-98 LLLALA
+98 LLLALT
-104 CAGIG
+104 G
-109 AGVMTAR
+109 AGVGAGVLIAR
-116 LLDTAA
+116 LLDTTA
-122 AAPRVVAAT
+122 AAPRMVAAT

-165 ALRREIGPRS
+165 ALRREIGSRS

-182 LGVAGLTPT
+182 LGIAGLTPT
-191 GLLLNALLAT
+191 GLLMNALLA
-201 VVVLAPGAPRR
+201 VAVVLAPGAPRR
-212 LATGVVLTAT
+212 LATGIVLSAT
-222 AILSAPW
+222 ALLSAPW
-229 SAAALTSGAG
+229 SVAALTSGAG

-255 PLLGTAG
+255 PGLGTVGA
-262 TLAGLGGI
+262 LAGLGGI

-305 FRRETAWRRRSPVIV
+305 RRSPVIV

-327 LAVLLTA
+327 LAVLVAA

-340 GLDVGRWAADVV
+340 GLDVGRWAAESV

-366 LWTPGLVLA
+366 LWMPGLVLA
-375 AAAGATTALRAGVAS
+375 AAAGASSAVRAGVAS
-390 LLVVVALPDLAWGV
+390 LLVVAALPDLAWGV
-404 GGALRPVHY
+404 GGALRPVQY
-413 PDDWAR
+413 PDDWTR
-419 VTATIG
+419 VAATIG
-425 ASEQDV
+425 ASERDV

-444 SGDVPALDP
+444 SGDVPVLDP

-483 DVEQHLLSGRAPDPT
+483 EVEDQLLAGRAPDPS
-498 LGVGWVLL
+498 LGVGWVLI
-506 EVSSRGRFGGIDE
+506 EATSRGEFGRVDE
-519 AARSLEEVYSGPDLQ
+519 ALGALDAVHAGPDLL
-534 LYRVPDAD
+534 LYRVPDAV
-542 TPPPADRTAAVAT
+542 TPPPADSTAAVAT
-555 HLLWAGLTLGAGA
+555 HLLWAGLTLAAGA
-568 TVAAGTVRSRRR
+568 IVAAGTVRSRRR

>member
-7 APAGAGTAL
+7 APARAGTTL
-16 RTRVGVAGW
+16 RARVGVLVW
-25 SVLLAAVALGPL
+25 SFSLAALALGPL
-37 LGVLLPGGG
+37 LGALLPGGG
-46 HLLLRDAV
+46 HLLLRDGV

-80 ALAVASSL
+80 VVAVASSV
-88 IDGGTLVVGI
+88 IDGGALVVGI
-98 LLLALA
+98 LLLALT
-104 CAGIG
+104 G
-109 AGVMTAR
+109 AGVGAGVLIAR
-116 LLDTAA
+116 LLDTMA
-122 AAPRVVAAT
+122 AAPRMVAAT

-182 LGVAGLTPT
+182 LGIAGLTPT
-191 GLLLNALLAT
+191 GLLMNALLAAA
-201 VVVLAPGAPRR
+201 VVLAPGAPRR
-212 LATGVVLTAT
+212 LATGIVLSAT
-222 AILSAPW
+222 ALLSAPW
-229 SAAALTSGAG
+229 SVAALTSGAG

-255 PLLGTAG
+255 PGLGTVG
-262 TLAGLGGI
+262 SLAGLGGI
-270 WNADAVPSSRT
+270 WNGDAVPSSRT

-305 FRRETAWRRRSPVIV
+305 RRSPVIV

-327 LAVLLTA
+327 LAVLVAA

-340 GLDVGRWAADVV
+340 GLDVGRWAAESV

-366 LWTPGLVLA
+366 LWMPGLVLA
-375 AAAGATTALRAGVAS
+375 AAAGASSAVRAGVAS
-390 LLVVVALPDLAWGV
+390 LLVVAALPDLAWGV
-404 GGALRPVHY
+404 GGALRPVQY
-413 PDDWAR
+413 PDDWTR
-419 VTATIG
+419 VAATIG

-444 SGDVPALDP
+444 SGDVPVLDP

-483 DVEQHLLSGRAPDPT
+483 EVEDQLLAGRAPDPS
-498 LGVGWVLL
+498 LGVGWVLI
-506 EVSSRGRFGGIDE
+506 EATSRGEFGRVDE
-519 AARSLEEVYSGPDLQ
+519 ALGALDAVHAGPDLL
-534 LYRVPDAD
+534 LYRVPDAL

-555 HLLWAGLTLGAGA
+555 HLLWAGLTLAAGA
-568 TVAAGTVRSRRR
+568 IVAAGTVRSRRR

>member
-7 APAGAGTAL
+7 APARAGTTL
-16 RTRVGVAGW
+16 RARVGVLVW
-25 SVLLAAVALGPL
+25 SFSLAALALGPL
-37 LGVLLPGGG
+37 LGALLPGGG
-46 HLLLRDAV
+46 HLLLRDGV

-80 ALAVASSL
+80 VVAVASSV
-88 IDGGTLVVGI
+88 IDGGALVVGI
-98 LLLALA
+98 LLLALT
-104 CAGIG
+104 G
-109 AGVMTAR
+109 AGVGAGVLVAR
-116 LLDTAA
+116 LLDTTA
-122 AAPRVVAAT
+122 AAPRTVAAT

-165 ALRREIGPRS
+165 ALRREIGSRS
-175 VAAIVLC
+175 VTAIVLC
-182 LGVAGLTPT
+182 LGIAGLTPT
-191 GLLLNALLAT
+191 GLLLNALAAAA
-201 VVVLAPGAPRR
+201 VVLSPGAPRR
-212 LATGVVLTAT
+212 LATGVVLAAT
-222 AILSAPW
+222 VLLSAPW
-229 SAAALTSGAG
+229 CVAALTSGAG

-255 PLLGTAG
+255 PGLGTVG
-262 TLAGLGGI
+262 SLAGLGGI
-270 WNADAVPSSRT
+270 WNGDAVPSSRT

-305 FRRETAWRRRSPVIV
+305 RRSPVIV
-320 AVTGLGL
+320 AVTGVGL

-334 LAATPL
+334 LSATPL
-340 GLDVGRWAADVV
+340 GLDVGRWAAESV

-366 LWTPGLVLA
+366 LWMPGLVLA
-375 AAAGATTALRAGVAS
+375 AAAGASSAVRAGVAS
-390 LLVVVALPDLAWGV
+390 LLVVAALPDLAWGV
-404 GGALRPVHY
+404 GGALRPVQY

-419 VTATIG
+419 VAATIG

-431 AVLPSGTFRVFPF
+431 AVLPSGTFRMFPF
-444 SGDVPALDP
+444 SGDVPVLDP

-483 DVEQHLLSGRAPDPT
+483 EAEQYLLSGRTPDPS
-498 LGVGWVLL
+498 LGVGWVLV
-506 EVSSRGRFGGIDE
+506 EISSRGEFGRVDE
-519 AARSLEEVYSGPDLQ
+519 ALGALDAVYAGPDLL
-534 LYRVPDAD
+534 LYRVPDAV

-555 HLLWAGLTLGAGA
+555 HLLWAGLTLAAAA

>member
-7 APAGAGTAL
+7 APARAGTTL
-16 RTRVGVAGW
+16 RARVGLLVW
-25 SVLLAAVALGPL
+25 SVLLATIALGPL
-37 LGVLLPGGG
+37 LGALLPSGG
-46 HLLLRDAV
+46 HLLLRDGV

-80 ALAVASSL
+80 AVAVASSV
-88 IDGGTLVVGI
+88 IDGGALVVGI
-98 LLLALA
+98 LLLALTG
-104 CAGIG
+104 AGLG
-109 AGVMTAR
+109 AGVLVAR

-122 AAPRVVAAT
+122 AAPRTVAAT

-152 GYAALPWTVVAAA
+152 GYAALPWTVVAGA
-165 ALRREIGPRS
+165 ALRREVGPRS

-182 LGVAGLTPT
+182 LGIAGLTPT
-191 GLLLNALLAT
+191 GLLMNALLA
-201 VVVLAPGAPRR
+201 VAVVLAPGAPRR
-212 LATGVVLTAT
+212 LATGIVLAAT
-222 AILSAPW
+222 ALLSAPW
-229 SAAALTSGAG
+229 SVAALTSGAG

-255 PLLGTAG
+255 PGLGTVGA
-262 TLAGLGGI
+262 LAGLGGI

-305 FRRETAWRRRSPVIV
+305 RRSPVIV

-327 LAVLLTA
+327 LAVLVAA

-340 GLDVGRWAADVV
+340 GLDVGRWAAESV

-366 LWTPGLVLA
+366 LWMPGLVLA
-375 AAAGATTALRAGVAS
+375 AAAGASSAVRAGVAS
-390 LLVVVALPDLAWGV
+390 LLVVAALPDLAWGV
-404 GGALRPVHY
+404 GGALRPVQY
-413 PDDWAR
+413 PDDWTR
-419 VTATIG
+419 VAASIG
-425 ASEQDV
+425 ASERDV

-444 SGDVPALDP
+444 SGDVPVLDP

-483 DVEQHLLSGRAPDPT
+483 EVEDQLLAGRAPDPS
-498 LGVGWVLL
+498 LGVGWVLI
-506 EVSSRGRFGGIDE
+506 EATSRGEFGRVDE
-519 AARSLEEVYSGPDLQ
+519 SLGALDAVHAGPDLL
-534 LYRVPDAD
+534 LYRVPDAV

-555 HLLWAGLTLGAGA
+555 HLLWAGLTLAAAA

>member
-7 APAGAGTAL
+7 APARAGTTL
-16 RTRVGVAGW
+16 RARVGLLVW
-25 SVLLAAVALGPL
+25 SVLPATIALGPL
-37 LGVLLPGGG
+37 LGALLPGGG
-46 HLLLRDAV
+46 HLLLRDGV

-80 ALAVASSL
+80 VVAVSSSV
-88 IDGGTLVVGI
+88 IDGGALVVGI
-98 LLLALA
+98 LLLALT
-104 CAGIG
+104 G
-109 AGVMTAR
+109 AGVGAGVLVAR
-116 LLDTAA
+116 LLDTTA
-122 AAPRVVAAT
+122 AAPRMVAAT

-175 VAAIVLC
+175 FAAIVLC
-182 LGVAGLTPT
+182 LGIAGLTPT
-191 GLLLNALLAT
+191 GLLMNALLAAA
-201 VVVLAPGAPRR
+201 VVLAPGASRR
-212 LATGVVLTAT
+212 LATGIVLSAT
-222 AILSAPW
+222 ALLSAPW
-229 SAAALTSGAG
+229 SVAALTSGAG

-255 PLLGTAG
+255 PGLGTVGA
-262 TLAGLGGI
+262 LAGLGGI

-305 FRRETAWRRRSPVIV
+305 RRSPVIV

-327 LAVLLTA
+327 LAVLVAA

-340 GLDVGRWAADVV
+340 GLDVGRWAAESV

-366 LWTPGLVLA
+366 LWMPGLVLA
-375 AAAGATTALRAGVAS
+375 AAAGASSAVRAGVAS
-390 LLVVVALPDLAWGV
+390 LLVVAALPDLAWGV
-404 GGALRPVHY
+404 GGALRPVQY

-419 VTATIG
+419 VAATIG

-444 SGDVPALDP
+444 SGDVPVLDP

-483 DVEQHLLSGRAPDPT
+483 EVEDQLLAGRAPDPS
-498 LGVGWVLL
+498 LGVGWVLI
-506 EVSSRGRFGGIDE
+506 EATSRGEFGRVDE
-519 AARSLEEVYSGPDLQ
+519 ALGALDAVHAGPDLL
-534 LYRVPDAD
+534 LYRVPDAV

-555 HLLWAGLTLGAGA
+555 HLLWAGLTLAAGA
-568 TVAAGTVRSRRR
+568 IVAAGTVRSRRR

>member
-1 MMAGTT
+1 MAGTT
-7 APAGAGTAL
+7 APARAGTTL
-16 RTRVGVAGW
+16 RARVGVAVW
-25 SVLLAAVALGPL
+25 SVMLAAVALGPL

-46 HLLLRDAV
+46 HLLLRDGV

-67 LGEGAARA
+67 LGESAARA

-80 ALAVASSL
+80 VVAVASSVV
-88 IDGGTLVVGI
+88 DGGTLVVGI

-109 AGVMTAR
+109 AGVMVAR
-116 LLDTAA
+116 LLNTAS

-144 QGHWSLLV
+144 QGHWSLVV
-152 GYAALPWTVVAAA
+152 GYAVLPWTVVAAES
-165 ALRREIGPRS
+165 LRRAVTARR
-175 VAAIVLC
+175 AAAVVLC
-182 LGVAGLTPT
+182 LGIAGLTPT
-191 GLLLNALLAT
+191 GLLLNALVAA

-212 LATGVVLTAT
+212 LATGVVLAAT
-222 AILSAPW
+222 LLLSAPW
-229 SAAALTSGAG
+229 SVAALTSGAG
-239 AASDPAGVA
+239 AESDPAGVA

-255 PLLGTAG
+255 PGLATLGS
-262 TLAGLGGI
+262 LAGLGGI

-291 LLVVAAAGV
+291 LLAVAAAGV
-300 PALWR
+300 PAL
-305 FRRETAWRRRSPVIV
+305 RRRRGPTII
-320 AVTGLGL
+320 ALIGLGL

-340 GLDVGRWAADVV
+340 GLDVGRWAADAV

-366 LWTPGLVLA
+366 LWMPGLALA
-375 AAAGATTALRAGVAS
+375 AAAGSTTAMRAGVAS
-390 LLVVVALPDLAWGV
+390 LLVVAALPDLAWGA

-413 PDDWAR
+413 PDDWAQ
-419 VTATIG
+419 VTAAIG

-444 SGDVPALDP
+444 SGEVPVLDP

-469 VGGQVVAGEGERAR
+469 VGGHVVAGEGERAR
-483 DVEQHLLSGRAPDPT
+483 EVEGRLLSGRAPDPS

-506 EVSSRGRFGGIDE
+506 EVSSRGEFGRVDE
-519 AARSLEEVYSGPDLQ
+519 AVGALDEVYAGPDLV
-534 LYRVPDAD
+534 LYRVPDAI
-542 TPPPADRTAAVAT
+542 TPAPADRTAAVAT
-555 HLLWAGLTLGAGA
+555 HLLWAGLTLAAGA